1 MSEAQTKRQ
10 YESVFIITPLLTD
23 EQMKEVVDKFRNFLK
38 ENGIELIHEE
48 NWGLKKLAYP
58 IKKKSTGFYQL
69 FEFRANPDFI
79 AKWET
84 EFKRDERIMR
94 YLTVY
99 LDKYGIEYNEKRKKG
114 EVGKRAV
121 SENAESESAST

>member
-1 MSEAQTKRQ
+1 MSEDQNKRH

-23 EQMKEVVDKFRNFLK
+23 EQMKEVVEKFRKVLK
-38 ENGIELIHEE
+38 DNGAEIVHDE

-69 FEFRANPDFI
+69 FEFKASPDFV
-79 AKWET
+79 AQWET

-94 YLTVY
+94 YLTVQ
-99 LDKYGIEYNEKRKKG
+99 LDKYGIAFNEKRRKG
-114 EVGKRAV
+114 EVGKRQ
-121 SENAESESAST
+121 SSNAEEQEPANN